1 MAVIEKR
8 TRVVEPLPA
17 DEPLVDPEALIEE
30 ARRRQRRRR
39 RLVVLAL
46 GLALTIAAGAYLAV
60 HLGDNSASTQH
71 PQPPAVGAATHR
83 SPIRVI
89 LTAQNHH
96 PRVLLTGRNH
106 QPPPSEQWGY
116 CVNVR
121 TATGKPL
128 AAPIHLLLQI
138 LKGRTPV
145 AGVGEVWLKK
155 GYDNWC
161 GSIGGEANA
170 LLAVPR
176 GTKLNFQAD
185 VRAMGVTVK
194 RNWPIVVR

>member
-1 MAVIEKR
+1 M
-8 TRVVEPLPA
+8 
-17 DEPLVDPEALIEE
+17 
-30 ARRRQRRRR
+30 
-39 RLVVLAL
+39 
-46 GLALTIAAGAYLAV
+46 
-60 HLGDNSASTQH
+60 
-71 PQPPAVGAATHR
+71 
-83 SPIRVI
+83 I
-89 LTAQNHH
+89 LTAQNHQ
-96 PRVLLTGRNH
+96 PRLILTGRNH

-116 CVNVR
+116 CVTVR
-121 TATGKPL
+121 TAAGKPL

-145 AGVGEVWLKK
+145 AGLGEVWLKK

-185 VRAMGVTVK
+185 VSAIGVTVK
-194 RNWPIVVR
+194 QNWPIVVR